1 MGYAINVFLFLDL
14 SHSSSSKAVL
24 LARRWDAIFCDGAL
38 TSFVDTSLLLA
49 KQRVEP
55 VTGWEAA

>member
-14 SHSSSSKAVL
+14 SQSASSKAVL
-24 LARRWDAIFCDGAL
+24 LTRRWDAMFGDGAL
-38 TSFVDTSLLLA
+38 TSFVDTSLLIT

-55 VTGWEAA
+55 VTR